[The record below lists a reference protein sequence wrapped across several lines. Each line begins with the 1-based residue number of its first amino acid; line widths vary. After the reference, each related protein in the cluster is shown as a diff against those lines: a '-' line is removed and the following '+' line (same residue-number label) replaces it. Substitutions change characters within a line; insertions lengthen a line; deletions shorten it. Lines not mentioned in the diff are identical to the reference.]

1 MVFIS
6 RSLLILSDCGSRLLN
21 NNFLYT
27 KDQLYY
33 QKILCC
39 LKKEYR
45 DIMKEIVEKTTAK
58 KKKKKIQNVFWWT
71 EKYILGR
78 QEQEH

>member
-1 MVFIS
+1 
-6 RSLLILSDCGSRLLN
+6 
-21 NNFLYT
+21 
-27 KDQLYY
+27 
-33 QKILCC
+33 
-39 LKKEYR
+39 
-45 DIMKEIVEKTTAK
+45 MKEIVEKTTAK